1 MQLSRLFHLKY
12 PQWQPCLWFTM
23 DGGPSPPPSV
33 PPPPSPPPAPFLE
46 VEDSSSSCCCCALP
60 VEDSLP
66 ESEPNLTMSFKFLNI
81 NTFKSRLF

>member
-23 DGGPSPPPSV
+23 DGGPSV
-33 PPPPSPPPAPFLE
+33 PPPPPPAPFLE
-46 VEDSSSSCCCCALP
+46 VEGSSSCCCCALP

-66 ESEPNLTMSFKFLNI
+66 ESEPNLTRSF
-81 NTFKSRLF
+81 